1 MFSKLAP
8 GSIVGFT
15 HRGRNGTSP
24 KMDLIDPSIRQR
36 FSNALASGD
45 MFALFERT
53 REVLG
58 NHPDDPQARY
68 LQTLAMAR
76 LGDEDAA
83 LRFYERNRLEE
94 IGTED
99 AIALKGRLFKD
110 LAARATGARQ
120 VELFQKSS
128 EAYRAANR
136 MSDGYFSGIN
146 AATTT
151 FLAGD
156 VEKARDL
163 AAAIGR
169 RHDVANPQDYFAA
182 ASGAEAMLVRGRVEE
197 AADLYHA
204 ARQRP
209 DASPGMIASTARQ
222 VGLIAERLP
231 LTDEQRELL
240 LASIRPSPVVHYCGH
255 MFRAG
260 WEIEDQLAR
269 SIDEI
274 LDETG
279 ALIAYGPLACGAD
292 ILIAEAILARGGE
305 LHAVLPFGEEDFLR
319 TSVRVGG
326 SEWEARYIGTRDAA
340 ASLTF
345 ATQMNHVDD
354 DELFAYCSK
363 LVMGLAQ
370 LRAGVMHSEAFQ
382 LAVWD
387 GKAAAG
393 VAGTAADCAE
403 WMRQGG
409 KTRVISIPADRPP
422 LESAAMAEKRNRPPW
437 SLRSILFADFAGF
450 SRLDEDHL
458 SQFLQVV
465 MGRIAKV
472 LDRHGEA
479 VLTRNSWG
487 DAVYAVITTPAQAAE
502 IALEIQEELDPESL
516 QQIGLPAGD
525 GMRIS
530 LHHGPIFEHFDA
542 VQGART
548 FYGTEVTVAAR
559 IEPRVPVGAIYTTQ
573 PFAAMIES
581 DLNNY
586 HFEYVGKM
594 DLAKNYGVRILYRL
608 GTSKD

>member
-1 MFSKLAP
+1 
-8 GSIVGFT
+8 
-15 HRGRNGTSP
+15 
-24 KMDLIDPSIRQR
+24 MDPIDPSIRQR
-36 FSNALASGD
+36 FADALASGD

-53 REVLG
+53 REAILQ
-58 NHPDDPQARY
+58 HPDDPQVRY
-68 LQTLAMAR
+68 LQALAMAR

-83 LRFYERNRLEE
+83 LRFYERNRVEE

-99 AIALKGRLFKD
+99 AVALKGRLFKD
-110 LAARATGARQ
+110 LAARATGPEQ
-120 VELFQKSS
+120 VELFRQSS
-128 EAYRAANR
+128 EAYRSANR

-146 AATTT
+146 AATTA

-156 VEKARDL
+156 VDEACEL
-163 AAAIGR
+163 AAAIAR
-169 RHDVANPQDYFAA
+169 RPDVADPQDYFAA
-182 ASGAEAMLVRGRVEE
+182 ASGAEAMLVCGKVEE
-197 AADLYHA
+197 AAELYHL

-222 VGLIAERLP
+222 VELIAERLSISD
-231 LTDEQRELL
+231 DEREKL
-240 LASIRPSPVVHYCGH
+240 LAAIRPSPVIHYCGH

-260 WEIEDQLAR
+260 WKIEEELVQA
-269 SIDEI
+269 IDSI

-305 LHAVLPFGEEDFLR
+305 LHAVLPFAEEDFLR

-326 SEWEARYIGTRDAA
+326 LEWEARYVAARDAA
-340 ASLTF
+340 ASVTF

-370 LRAGVMHSEAFQ
+370 LRAGVMHSKAFQ

-387 GKAAAG
+387 GQAAAG

-409 KTRVISIPADRPP
+409 KTRIIPIPVERPP
-422 LESAAMAEKRNRPPW
+422 LESVALAEKQSRPPW

-465 MGRIAKV
+465 MGRIARV

-542 VQGART
+542 VQSART

-581 DLNNY
+581 SRNDY

-608 GTSKD
+608 DATNE